1 VGLAGAP
8 PAAAARQVAGQRRR
22 WADLRRGS
30 AARSGSGAG
39 GDLLKEEG
47 QTIRSVERAL
57 DVLLC
62 FAGETAGLGVTQ
74 IAEKVGLYK
83 STVHRIL
90 AALEAKGFVR
100 HDGVTGRY
108 QLGLKALELA
118 SVYLTSGDVPAV
130 AYSEMALLRDRAQET
145 VSLYVRDG
153 FERVR
158 VQRAEG
164 PLAVRR
170 VVGLGERLPL
180 YLGASG
186 KVLLAWAPGGDCGAL
201 LDQILP
207 AEFDRGALTG
217 AIGDALAQGWAV
229 SLEERE
235 AGVASVAAPV
245 LDRLG
250 RCVAALAISGPVT
263 RFDSEST
270 ARLGELVMQSAKVI
284 GYRL

>member
-1 VGLAGAP
+1 M
-8 PAAAARQVAGQRRR
+8 GQSGYQAFFW
-22 WADLRRGS
+22 WADQGCACDHSLYRG
-30 AARSGSGAG
+30 GSC
-39 GDLLKEEG
+39 LKEEA

-62 FAGETAGLGVTQ
+62 FAGEPGGLGVTQ

-100 HDGVTGRY
+100 QDTTTGRY
-108 QLGLKALELA
+108 HLGLKALELA
-118 SVYLTSGDVPAV
+118 SVYLTSGDLPAV
-130 AYSEMALLRDRAQET
+130 AYGEMLLLRDQAQET

-153 FERVR
+153 IERVR

-164 PLAVRR
+164 PLTVRR

-186 KVLLAWAPGGDCGAL
+186 KVLLAWAPAAERARI
-201 LDQILP
+201 LDLILP
-207 AEFDRGALTG
+207 PGFDRPGLEATL
-217 AIGDALAQGWAV
+217 DLAHSQGWAL
-229 SLEERE
+229 SQEERE
-235 AGVASVAAPV
+235 DGVASVAAPV

-250 RCVAALAISGPVT
+250 RSVAALAVSGPVQ
-263 RFDSEST
+263 RFTPERVGALGQQLRTT
-270 ARLGELVMQSAKVI
+270 AHAI
-284 GYRL
+284 GLKL

>member
-1 VGLAGAP
+1 L
-8 PAAAARQVAGQRRR
+8 
-22 WADLRRGS
+22 
-30 AARSGSGAG
+30 G

-62 FAGETAGLGVTQ
+62 FAGESQGLGVTQ

-100 HDGVTGRY
+100 QDGVTGRY
-108 QLGLKALELA
+108 HLGLKTLELA
-118 SVYLTSGDVPAV
+118 SGYLTSGDVPAV
-130 AYSEMALLRDRAQET
+130 AYPEMVALRDRTQET

-186 KVLLAWAPGGDCGAL
+186 KVLLAWAQP
-201 LDQILP
+201 LDRAAILNQILP
-207 AEFDRGALTG
+207 PDFDRS
-217 AIGDALAQGWAV
+217 ALATAIAEALRQGWAV

-235 AGVASVAAPV
+235 SGVASVAAPV
-245 LDRLG
+245 LDRMG
-250 RCVAALAISGPVT
+250 RCVAALAISGPVN
-263 RFDSEST
+263 RFDPESS
-270 ARLGELVMQSAKVI
+270 ARLGNMATQSAKVI